1 MLDALFW
8 GMIAALSLGT
18 ADYLARATS
27 QAVGPVAAFTYVV
40 MFGTVLMA
48 GFMLVAGIEFRIT
61 PFGLW
66 MSGLH
71 GLCVTA
77 MSLMLYAALVR
88 GPVSL
93 VVPLVAAH
101 PILVILYD
109 VVVGQLSLSAQQI
122 LAAALVIAGVTGA
135 SVFSFKHDHRLDFS
149 EASPSQRKHVT
160 LVLALG
166 ACIAYALLIITGQSA
181 AAEMGQAS
189 VALVG
194 RTSSAVI
201 LLVALALGLF
211 KLPPPGRAIR
221 PLTAQGVLDTLGY
234 VALLA
239 GGSTIFPGMTA
250 VVGSMFGFITIVLAR
265 IFIFERIGR
274 TQWLS
279 IALSFAGVAWLVNS
293 SS

>member
-8 GMIAALSLGT
+8 GMIAALSFGT
-18 ADYLARATS
+18 ADFLARGTS
-27 QAVGPVAAFTYVV
+27 QALGPVAAFTYVV

-48 GFMLVAGIEFRIT
+48 GFMLVAGLPFRVT
-61 PFGLW
+61 GFGLA

-77 MSLMLYAALVR
+77 MSVMLYAALVR

-109 VVVGQLSLSAQQI
+109 VAIGQSSLSAQQI
-122 LAAALVIAGVTGA
+122 MAAGLVIAGVTGA
-135 SVFSFKHDHRLDFS
+135 SVFSFQHDHRLDPS
-149 EASPSQRKHVT
+149 ETSPNQRKHVT
-160 LVLALG
+160 LLLALG
-166 ACIAYALLIITGQSA
+166 ACLAYALLIITGQTA
-181 AAEMGQAS
+181 ASEMGQAS

-194 RTSSAVI
+194 RTSSAII

-211 KLPPPGRAIR
+211 KLPRPGRTIR
-221 PLTAQGVLDTLGY
+221 PLAAQGMLDTLGY

-239 GGSTIFPGMTA
+239 GGSTLFPGMTA

-265 IFIFERIGR
+265 IFIRERIGLM
-274 TQWLS
+274 QWLS
-279 IALSFAGVAWLVNS
+279 IALSFAGVAWLVHGS
-293 SS
+293 